1 MFRRIPRWNSPK
13 SITRLSAYDNLRS
26 RFVRA
31 QSDNVERLNGPQPAH
46 WRNSRST
53 RINSLDRWLYQCDSL
68 PRLPGAKPIRIA
80 ESNALRK
87 LIIDDEMPRTNM
99 GSHLQT
105 LAANANGQ

>member
-53 RINSLDRWLYQCDSL
+53 RVNSLDRWLYVPLS
-68 PRLPGAKPIRIA
+68 PATTGRFKPIRIA